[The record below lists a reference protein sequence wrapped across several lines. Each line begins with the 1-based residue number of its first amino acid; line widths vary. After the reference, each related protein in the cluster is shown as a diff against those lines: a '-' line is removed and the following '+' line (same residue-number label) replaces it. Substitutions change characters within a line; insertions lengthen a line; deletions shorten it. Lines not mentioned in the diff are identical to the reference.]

1 MFKKINLSQ
10 SNWIRYKHVLY
21 LFLNLKQ
28 LLVLFDVF
36 FSELA
41 TVRVRP
47 ERQEPP
53 QVHGPVHVRAGRRN
67 QPGHTGKINHRFRHF
82 CQIPFYKFLDKIRT
96 FSYQYVVTIH
106 GELKGS

>member
-10 SNWIRYKHVLY
+10 SNWIRDKHVLY

-28 LLVLFDVF
+28 LLVLVDVF

-41 TVRVRP
+41 TFRVRP

-67 QPGHTGKINHRFRHF
+67 QPGHTGKSNHQFRLFSSLFVKFHF
-82 CQIPFYKFLDKIRT
+82 TSF
-96 FSYQYVVTIH
+96 
-106 GELKGS
+106 